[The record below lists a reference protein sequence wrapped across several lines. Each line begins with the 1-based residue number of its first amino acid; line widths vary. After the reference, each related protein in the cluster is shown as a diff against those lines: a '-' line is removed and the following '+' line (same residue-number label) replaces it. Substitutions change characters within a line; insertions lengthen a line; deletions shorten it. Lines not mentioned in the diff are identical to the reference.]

1 MNNNEL
7 NIIISIVLFFI
18 SIYLSSYLL
27 NEYKKYDLKSSY
39 YYGLGFMF
47 SAGIYLL
54 NSVLIALFLL

>member
-1 MNNNEL
+1 MNNNIL
-7 NIIISIVLFFI
+7 SIIISIVLLFI
-18 SIYLSSYLL
+18 SIYFSSLMFKD
-27 NEYKKYDLKSSY
+27 YKKYDLKSSY